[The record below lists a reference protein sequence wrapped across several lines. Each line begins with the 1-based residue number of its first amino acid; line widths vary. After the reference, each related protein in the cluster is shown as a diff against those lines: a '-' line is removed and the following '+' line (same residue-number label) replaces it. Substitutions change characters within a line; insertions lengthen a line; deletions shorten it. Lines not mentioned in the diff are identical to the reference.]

1 MGWDRRSAIGGLV
14 VGLVL
19 MGAAPASAAPHV
31 QVSAGGGHTCA
42 LKLDQTLVCW
52 GLNDHGQATPPAGTF
67 TAVSAGSLHTC
78 GIRTDATVTCWGQD
92 DEGSTVPPTGGF
104 TAVSAGGAHTCGIR
118 TDATLV
124 CWGLN
129 ALSISYLPPAGTYTS
144 VSEGDSSSSPF
155 ACAVSTA
162 QTLACWGY
170 NAYGRASPPA
180 GTFLNVDGGGGHTC
194 GTRTDGSVA
203 CWGFPTSGQT
213 PPTTPTGTFGALSAG
228 YDHTCA
234 IRSDAS
240 LACWGENPH
249 GESSPPPGAYT
260 ALSLGSFHGCAI
272 ATDGGVACWGA
283 NNSGQVSPIPLILT
297 QPIATVSP
305 GDLDF
310 ASQPL
315 TTVSA
320 PQAVSVLNEGARA
333 LQVTG
338 ESFTGTER
346 GRLPDLG
353 LDVSRAPS
361 GRGDV
366 QAVGALRPVVEGR
379 GEAGREARPGHQR
392 DASDLRGRSHW
403 RRREAAVRRARPA
416 RCGRRPGPGGTARP
430 ARTSGSGRSHGRDRC
445 SRTTWPVR
453 SDRSD
458 RRHRPRGAERRS
470 RSRPDGRHDLLPAGQ
485 GPPREGAREVHAQAG
500 CRCPCPRGA
509 HHAQPR
515 WPRRCARVWARQP
528 RPGPH
533 PASKRRPWRPHSCRD
548 DRPLRPATSH
558 AHEHQ
563 TELNCPP
570 RRPGRASGSL
580 GRQCAWRC
588 RRLHGRGVSRARP
601 PRPRGSRR
609 LPAAATRPPPPAAAE
624 RDSRGRPR
632 PASDPRGRGARERST
647 LREGHCCP

>member
-19 MGAAPASAAPHV
+19 MGAAPASAALHV

-213 PPTTPTGTFGALSAG
+213 PPTTPTGTFGPLSAG

-272 ATDGGVACWGA
+272 AADGGVACWGA

-338 ESFTGTER
+338 ESFTGPNADDFLISASTCR
-346 GRLPDLG
+346 GRLPGGETCKLW
-353 LDVSRAPS
+353 VRFAPS
-361 GRGDV
+361 SK
-366 QAVGALRPVVEGR
+366 
-379 GEAGREARPGHQR
+379 GEEKR
-392 DASDLRGRSHW
+392 DAKLVLDTNATPATYEVALTGVAGKLPSGEPGQPGADGDPGPVGPPGQPGTVGPVGHTGATGAPGPPGPSGQTGGTGATGPAGPKGDPGAGLTGATISC
-403 RRREAAVRRARPA
+403 RPA
-416 RCGRRPGPGGTARP
+416 KLRRGKVRVKCTLKLAVAARVRAARITLRRGGHVVAR
-430 ARTSGSGRSHGRDRC
+430 GSGLASHGR
-445 SRTTWPVR
+445 VR
-453 SDRSD
+453 IRLPNGVRGGRIRVVTIDRSG
-458 RRHRPRGAERRS
+458 RLRATRTNIRRS
-470 RSRPDGRHDLLPAGQ
+470 
-485 GPPREGAREVHAQAG
+485 
-500 CRCPCPRGA
+500 
-509 HHAQPR
+509 
-515 WPRRCARVWARQP
+515 
-528 RPGPH
+528 
-533 PASKRRPWRPHSCRD
+533 
-548 DRPLRPATSH
+548 
-558 AHEHQ
+558 
-563 TELNCPP
+563 
-570 RRPGRASGSL
+570 
-580 GRQCAWRC
+580 
-588 RRLHGRGVSRARP
+588 
-601 PRPRGSRR
+601 
-609 LPAAATRPPPPAAAE
+609 
-624 RDSRGRPR
+624 
-632 PASDPRGRGARERST
+632 
-647 LREGHCCP
+647 